1 MQASDER
8 LGIVRLSLPDGRI
21 VPLQLTYA
29 ALDAKGHDW
38 LLDQFK
44 AMQKGKVGAMRSM
57 ADALELL
64 SDGALVA
71 DDIMAAPAAEY
82 PLAENLKACWRA
94 WELGQHGPQGRPAT
108 EGAENPQPAPRK
120 TWLGRIFKLR

>member
-8 LGIVRLSLPDGRI
+8 LGIVRLSLPDGRV

-71 DDIMAAPAAEY
+71 DDIMAAPTAEY
-82 PLAENLKACWRA
+82 PLADNLKACWRT
-94 WELGQHGPQGRPAT
+94 WELGQNGPKGRPAV
-108 EGAENPQPAPRK
+108 EGAENPRPAPRK
-120 TWLGRIFKLR
+120 TWWARIIKRR